1 MLTNYELKQ
10 VIELVVT
17 NNQYNSDDEVIQ
29 MWDNIAE
36 KLSLLQSVKSP

>member
-1 MLTNYELKQ
+1 MLTDYELKQ

-29 MWDNIAE
+29 MWDNIEE